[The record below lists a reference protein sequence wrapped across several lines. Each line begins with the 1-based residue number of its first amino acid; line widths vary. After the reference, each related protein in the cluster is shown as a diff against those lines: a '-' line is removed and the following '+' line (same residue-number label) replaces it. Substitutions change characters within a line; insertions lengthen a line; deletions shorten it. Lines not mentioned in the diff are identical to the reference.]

1 MTGNNAENN
10 VVAPLDGVFDS
21 SGERML
27 YQKNWAQAWL
37 GFGLVWFLAAIAL
50 APSNKVYQQG
60 LVLFL
65 WLPTL
70 VMAWSA
76 RHVIAQAWRR
86 QPALWGSVL
95 LLLVW
100 SGLSLVWSAAEN
112 PGREAKR
119 LLYILVF
126 LLAFPLLGQL
136 GQARIRQ
143 LLLAGSALLAVAALI
158 SVIHFYGVLGM
169 PLLARLEGI
178 GEISHPILGAYV
190 IGSAVLFLLYEPPRQ
205 RGLQLLWMV
214 ALVCLGLFAMLS
226 QSRGAI
232 LALVLTVILAPLWF
246 RDRHSRMFAVLA
258 AIATGLAFYLVYD
271 LIAQRGSSYRPE
283 IFHAVVDMIAA
294 HPWTGLGLGAAY
306 DVSAVGKHFD
316 HTHNMFTHIAV
327 ELGLP
332 GMLLWVMVWL
342 YTLGEIVRARGTL
355 FGKILLG
362 FWVYSTLA
370 MQFDAASLTGTP
382 RAEWFISWLPVGLAM
397 LLPWGSAENDA
408 CGKISG
414 ST

>member
-1 MTGNNAENN
+1 
-10 VVAPLDGVFDS
+10 
-21 SGERML
+21 ML

-76 RHVIAQAWRR
+76 RHVIVQAWRR

-205 RGLQLLWMV
+205 RGLQLLWLV

>member
-1 MTGNNAENN
+1 
-10 VVAPLDGVFDS
+10 
-21 SGERML
+21 ML
-27 YQKNWAQAWL
+27 YQKSWAKAWL

-70 VMAWSA
+70 VLAWSA
-76 RHVIAQAWRR
+76 RQVLVQAWKL
-86 QPALWGSVL
+86 QPALWGNVL
-95 LLLVW
+95 LLLAW
-100 SGLSLVWSAAEN
+100 SALSLAWSVGEE

-126 LLAFPLLGQL
+126 LLAFPLLAQL

-143 LLLAGSALLAVAALI
+143 LLLVGSALLAVAALV
-158 SVIHFYGVLGM
+158 SVIRFYGMQGY
-169 PLLARLEGI
+169 PLLARLQGI

-190 IGSAVLFLLYEPPRQ
+190 IGSAVLFLLYQPPQQ
-205 RGLQLLWMV
+205 RGLQLLWLL
-214 ALVCLGLFAMLS
+214 ALACLGFFVMLS
-226 QSRGAI
+226 QSRGAV

-246 RDRHSRMFAVLA
+246 RDRNSRIFSILA
-258 AIATGLAFYLVYD
+258 AIATGLAFYFIYD
-271 LIAQRGSSYRPE
+271 LIAERGSSYRPE
-283 IFHAVVDMIAA
+283 IFHSAIDMIAA

-306 DVSAVGKHFD
+306 EVTAVGKHFD
-316 HTHNMFTHIAV
+316 HTHNMFTHVAV

-355 FGKILLG
+355 FGKVLLG

-382 RAEWFISWLPVGLAM
+382 RAEWFISWLPVGLVM
-397 LLPWGSAENDA
+397 LLPWGRAENDA

>member
-1 MTGNNAENN
+1 
-10 VVAPLDGVFDS
+10 
-21 SGERML
+21 ML
-27 YQKNWAQAWL
+27 YQKNWAKAWL
-37 GFGLVWFLAAIAL
+37 GLGLVWFLAAIAL
-50 APSNKVYQQG
+50 APSNKIYQQG

-70 VMAWSA
+70 VLAWSA
-76 RHVIAQAWRR
+76 RQVLVQAWKH

-95 LLLVW
+95 LLLAW
-100 SGLSLVWSAAEN
+100 SGLSLTWSIAED
-112 PGREAKR
+112 PGREVKR

-126 LLAFPLLGQL
+126 LLAFPLLAQL

-143 LLLAGSALLAVAALI
+143 LLLAGSALLAIAALV
-158 SVIHFYGVLGM
+158 SVIHFYGMQGK
-169 PLLARLEGI
+169 PWLARLQGI

-190 IGSAVLFLLYEPPRQ
+190 IGSAVLFLLYLPPRQ
-205 RGLQLLWMV
+205 RGLQLLWLA
-214 ALVCLGLFAMLS
+214 ALACLGAFAMLS
-226 QSRGAI
+226 QSRGAV
-232 LALVLTVILAPLWF
+232 LSLVLTVILAPLWF
-246 RDRHSRMFAVLA
+246 RDRHSRAFSILA
-258 AIATGLAFYLVYD
+258 ATATGLAFYLVYD

-327 ELGLP
+327 EIGLP
-332 GMLLWVMVWL
+332 GMVLWVLAWL
-342 YTLGEIVRARGTL
+342 YTLGEIVRARDTL

-362 FWVYSTLA
+362 FWIYSTLA

-397 LLPWGSAENDA
+397 LLPWGRAENDA

>member
-1 MTGNNAENN
+1 MG
-10 VVAPLDGVFDS
+10 L
-21 SGERML
+21 
-27 YQKNWAQAWL
+27 
-37 GFGLVWFLAAIAL
+37 GLVWFLAAIAL
-50 APSNKVYQQG
+50 APSNKIYQQG

-70 VMAWSA
+70 ILAWSA
-76 RHVIAQAWRR
+76 RPVLVQAWKR

-95 LLLVW
+95 LLLAW
-100 SGLSLVWSAAEN
+100 SGLSLVWSAAES
-112 PGREAKR
+112 PGREVKR
-119 LLYILVF
+119 LVYILVF
-126 LLAFPLLGQL
+126 LLTFPLLAQL
-136 GQARIRQ
+136 GLARIRQ
-143 LLLAGSALLAVAALI
+143 LLLVGSALLAIAALI
-158 SVIHFYGVLGM
+158 SIIHFYGVMGM
-169 PLLARLEGI
+169 PMLARLEGI
-178 GEISHPILGAYV
+178 GEISHPILGTYV
-190 IGSAVLFLLYEPPRQ
+190 IGSAVLFLLYEPPRE
-205 RGLQLLWMV
+205 RGLQLLWLA
-214 ALVCLGLFAMLS
+214 ALACMGAFAVLS

-232 LALVLTVILAPLWF
+232 LALAITVVIAPLWF
-246 RDRHSRMFAVLA
+246 RDRHSLLFSILAVV
-258 AIATGLAFYLVYD
+258 ATGLAFYCVYD

-306 DVSAVGKHFD
+306 DVTAAGMRFD
-316 HTHNMFTHIAV
+316 HSHNMFTHVAV
-327 ELGLP
+327 EMGLP
-332 GMLLWVMVWL
+332 GMLLWILVWL

-397 LLPWGSAENDA
+397 LLPWGRAENDA

>member
-1 MTGNNAENN
+1 
-10 VVAPLDGVFDS
+10 
-21 SGERML
+21 ML
-27 YQKNWAQAWL
+27 YQKNWARAWL
-37 GFGLVWFLAAIAL
+37 GVGLVWFLAAIAL

-70 VMAWSA
+70 ILAWSA
-76 RHVIAQAWRR
+76 RGVLVQACRR

-95 LLLVW
+95 LLLAW
-100 SGLSLVWSAAEN
+100 SGVSLFWSAAEDT
-112 PGREAKR
+112 GREIKR

-126 LLAFPLLGQL
+126 LLAFPLLAQL

-143 LLLAGSALLAVAALI
+143 LLLVGSGLLAIAALVSI
-158 SVIHFYGVLGM
+158 IHFYGVRHM
-169 PLLARLEGI
+169 PVLARLQGI

-190 IGSAVLFLLYEPPRQ
+190 IGSAVLLLLYQPPRQ
-205 RGLQLLWMV
+205 RGLQLLWLG
-214 ALVCLGLFAMLS
+214 ALACLGAFAMLS

-232 LALVLTVILAPLWF
+232 LALVITVIMAPLWF
-246 RDRHSRMFAVLA
+246 RDRHSRLFSILAVV
-258 AIATGLAFYLVYD
+258 ATGLALYFVYD
-271 LIAQRGSSYRPE
+271 VIAMRGSSYRPE
-283 IFHAVVDMIAA
+283 IFHAVVEMIAT
-294 HPWTGLGLGAAY
+294 HPWTGLGLGSAY

-327 ELGLP
+327 EMGLP

-342 YTLGEIVRARGTL
+342 YTLAEIIRARGTL
-355 FGKILLG
+355 FGKVLLG

-397 LLPWGSAENDA
+397 MLPWGRAENDA

>member
-1 MTGNNAENN
+1 
-10 VVAPLDGVFDS
+10 
-21 SGERML
+21 ML
-27 YQKNWAQAWL
+27 YQKNWAKVWL
-37 GFGLVWFLAAIAL
+37 GLGLVWFLAAIAL
-50 APSNKVYQQG
+50 APSNKIYQQG

-70 VMAWSA
+70 VLAWPA
-76 RHVIAQAWRR
+76 RRVLVQAWQR
-86 QPALWGSVL
+86 QPALWVSL
-95 LLLVW
+95 LLLLAW
-100 SGLSLVWSAAEN
+100 SALSLVWSVAEE

-126 LLAFPLLGQL
+126 LLAFPLLAQL

-143 LLLAGSALLAVAALI
+143 LLLVGCVLLAIAALV
-158 SVIHFYGVLGM
+158 SVIHFYGMQGY
-169 PLLARLEGI
+169 PLLARLQGI

-190 IGSAVLFLLYEPPRQ
+190 IGSAVLFLLYQPPQQ
-205 RGLQLLWMV
+205 RGLQLLWLL
-214 ALVCLGLFAMLS
+214 ALACLGAFVMLS
-226 QSRGAI
+226 QSRGAV

-246 RDRHSRMFAVLA
+246 RDRHSRVFSILA
-258 AIATGLAFYLVYD
+258 AVATGLAFYFVYD
-271 LIAQRGSSYRPE
+271 LIAKRGSSYRPE

-316 HTHNMFTHIAV
+316 HTHNMFTHVAV

-332 GMLLWVMVWL
+332 GMLLWIMVWL
-342 YTLGEIVRARGTL
+342 YTLGEIVRARGSL

-382 RAEWFISWLPVGLAM
+382 RAEWFISWLPVGLVM
-397 LLPWGSAENDA
+397 SLPWGRAENDA

>member
-1 MTGNNAENN
+1 
-10 VVAPLDGVFDS
+10 
-21 SGERML
+21 ML
-27 YQKNWAQAWL
+27 YQKSWARAWL
-37 GFGLVWFLAAIAL
+37 GFGLLWFLAAIAL

-76 RHVIAQAWRR
+76 RHVIMQAWRR

-136 GQARIRQ
+136 GQARVRQ
-143 LLLAGSALLAVAALI
+143 LLQAGSALLAVAALI

-205 RGLQLLWMV
+205 RGLQLLWLV
-214 ALVCLGLFAMLS
+214 ALVCLGLFVMLS
-226 QSRGAI
+226 QSRGAV

-246 RDRHSRMFAVLA
+246 RDRHSRVFAVLA

-283 IFHAVVDMIAA
+283 IFHAVADMIAA

-306 DVSAVGKHFD
+306 DVNAVGMHFD
-316 HTHNMFTHIAV
+316 HTHNMFTHVAV
-327 ELGLP
+327 EMGLP

-342 YTLGEIVRARGTL
+342 YTWAKSSAHVAHCSARSCSVSGCTPP
-355 FGKILLG
+355 
-362 FWVYSTLA
+362 WPCSS
-370 MQFDAASLTGTP
+370 MPPASLVHHVPNGSSAGCP
-382 RAEWFISWLPVGLAM
+382 WAWPCCCHGGVPKMMPVVKFPVQPEQRA
-397 LLPWGSAENDA
+397 
-408 CGKISG
+408 
-414 ST
+414 

>member
-1 MTGNNAENN
+1 
-10 VVAPLDGVFDS
+10 
-21 SGERML
+21 ML
-27 YQKNWAQAWL
+27 YQKNWAKAWL
-37 GFGLVWFLAAIAL
+37 GLGLVWFLAAIAL
-50 APSNKVYQQG
+50 APSNKIYQQG

-70 VMAWSA
+70 VLAWSA
-76 RHVIAQAWRR
+76 RQVLVQAWKH

-95 LLLVW
+95 LLLAW
-100 SGLSLVWSAAEN
+100 SGLSLTWSIAED
-112 PGREAKR
+112 PGREVKR

-126 LLAFPLLGQL
+126 LLAFPLLAQL

-143 LLLAGSALLAVAALI
+143 LLLAGSALLAIAALV
-158 SVIHFYGVLGM
+158 SVIHFYGMQGK
-169 PLLARLEGI
+169 PWLARLQGI

-190 IGSAVLFLLYEPPRQ
+190 IGSAVLFLLYLPPRQ
-205 RGLQLLWMV
+205 RGLQLLWLA
-214 ALVCLGLFAMLS
+214 ALACLGAFAMLS
-226 QSRGAI
+226 QSRGAV

-246 RDRHSRMFAVLA
+246 RDRHSRAFSILA
-258 AIATGLAFYLVYD
+258 ATATGLAFYLVYD

-327 ELGLP
+327 EIGLP
-332 GMLLWVMVWL
+332 GMVLWVLAWL
-342 YTLGEIVRARGTL
+342 YTLGEIVRARDTL

-397 LLPWGSAENDA
+397 LLPWGRAENDA

>member
-1 MTGNNAENN
+1 
-10 VVAPLDGVFDS
+10 
-21 SGERML
+21 ML
-27 YQKNWAQAWL
+27 YQKTWARAWL
-37 GFGLVWFLAAIAL
+37 GLGLVWFLAAIAL
-50 APSNKVYQQG
+50 APSNKIYQQG

-70 VMAWSA
+70 VLAWSA
-76 RHVIAQAWRR
+76 REVLVQAWRC
-86 QPALWGSVL
+86 QPALWISL
-95 LLLVW
+95 LLLLAW
-100 SGLSLVWSAAEN
+100 SGLSLAWSPAEDS
-112 PGREAKR
+112 GREIKR

-126 LLAFPLLGQL
+126 LLAFPLLAQL
-136 GQARIRQ
+136 GLARIRQ
-143 LLLAGSALLAVAALI
+143 LLMLGSGLLAIAALVSI
-158 SVIHFYGVLGM
+158 VNFYGLQGES
-169 PLLARLEGI
+169 LLARLAGI

-190 IGSAVLFLLYEPPRQ
+190 VGSAVFFLLYEPPRQ
-205 RGLQLLWMV
+205 RGLQLLWLL
-214 ALVCLGLFAMLS
+214 ALACLGAFAMLS
-226 QSRGAI
+226 QSRGAL
-232 LALVLTVILAPLWF
+232 LALVLTVIMAPLWF
-246 RDRHSRMFAVLA
+246 RDRHSRVFSMLAVV
-258 AIATGLAFYLVYD
+258 ATGLALYAVYD

-306 DVSAVGKHFD
+306 DVSAAGMHFD
-316 HTHNMFTHIAV
+316 HTHNMFTHVAV
-327 ELGLP
+327 EMGLP
-332 GMLLWVMVWL
+332 GMLLWAMVWL
-342 YTLGEIVRARGTL
+342 LTLGEIIRARGTL

-397 LLPWGSAENDA
+397 MLPWGRAENDA

>member
-1 MTGNNAENN
+1 
-10 VVAPLDGVFDS
+10 
-21 SGERML
+21 ML
-27 YQKNWAQAWL
+27 YQKNWARAWL
-37 GFGLVWFLAAIAL
+37 GLGLVWFLAAIAL
-50 APSNKVYQQG
+50 APSNKIYQQG

-70 VMAWSA
+70 VLAWSA
-76 RHVIAQAWRR
+76 RQVLVQAWKH

-95 LLLVW
+95 LLLAW
-100 SGLSLVWSAAEN
+100 SGLSLAWSIAED
-112 PGREAKR
+112 PGREIKR

-126 LLAFPLLGQL
+126 LLAFPLLAQL

-143 LLLAGSALLAVAALI
+143 LLLAGSALLAVAALV
-158 SVIHFYGVLGM
+158 SVIHFYGM
-169 PLLARLEGI
+169 QAQPLLARLQGI

-190 IGSAVLFLLYEPPRQ
+190 IGSAVLFLLYLPPRQ
-205 RGLQLLWMV
+205 RGLQLLWLA
-214 ALVCLGLFAMLS
+214 ALACLGAFAMLS
-226 QSRGAI
+226 QSRGAV

-246 RDRHSRMFAVLA
+246 RDRHSRVFSILA
-258 AIATGLAFYLVYD
+258 ATATGLAFYLAYD

-327 ELGLP
+327 EIGLP
-332 GMLLWVMVWL
+332 GMLLWVLVWL
-342 YTLGEIVRARGTL
+342 YTLGEIVRARDTL

-397 LLPWGSAENDA
+397 LLPWGRAENDA

>member
-1 MTGNNAENN
+1 
-10 VVAPLDGVFDS
+10 
-21 SGERML
+21 ML
-27 YQKNWAQAWL
+27 YQKNWARAWL
-37 GFGLVWFLAAIAL
+37 GLGLVWFLAAIAL

-70 VMAWSA
+70 VLAWSA
-76 RHVIAQAWRR
+76 REVLVQAWRR
-86 QPALWGSVL
+86 QPALWVSVL
-95 LLLVW
+95 LLLAW
-100 SGLSLVWSAAEN
+100 CGLSLAWSPAED
-112 PGREAKR
+112 PGREIKR
-119 LLYILVF
+119 LVYILVF
-126 LLAFPLLGQL
+126 LLAFPLLAQQGR
-136 GQARIRQ
+136 ARIRQ
-143 LLLAGSALLAVAALI
+143 LLLLGSGLLALAALVSI
-158 SVIHFYGVLGM
+158 INFYGLQGKS
-169 PLLARLEGI
+169 LLARLAGI

-205 RGLQLLWMV
+205 RGMQLLWLA
-214 ALVCLGLFAMLS
+214 ALVCLGAFAMLS
-226 QSRGAI
+226 QSRGAV
-232 LALVLTVILAPLWF
+232 LALVITVVIAPLWF
-246 RDRHSRMFAVLA
+246 RDRHSQVFSILA
-258 AIATGLAFYLVYD
+258 LVATGLAFFVVYD
-271 LIAQRGSSYRPE
+271 LIAKRRSSYRPE
-283 IFHAVVDMIAA
+283 IFNAVIDMIAA

-316 HTHNMFTHIAV
+316 HTHNMFTHVAV
-327 ELGLP
+327 EMGIP
-332 GMLLWVMVWL
+332 GMLLWVIVWL
-342 YTLGEIVRARGTL
+342 FTLGEIIRARGTL

-397 LLPWGSAENDA
+397 MLPWGRAENGA

>member
-1 MTGNNAENN
+1 
-10 VVAPLDGVFDS
+10 
-21 SGERML
+21 ML
-27 YQKNWAQAWL
+27 YQKSWAQAWL

-70 VMAWSA
+70 VLAWSA
-76 RHVIAQAWRR
+76 RGVLVQAGRR

-100 SGLSLVWSAAEN
+100 SGLSLAWSPAEE
-112 PGREAKR
+112 PGRELKR

-126 LLAFPLLGQL
+126 LLAFPLLAQL

-143 LLLAGSALLAVAALI
+143 LLLLGSALLALAALLSI
-158 SVIHFYGVLGM
+158 INFYGLQRT
-169 PLLARLEGI
+169 PLLVRLAGI

-190 IGSAVLFLLYEPPRQ
+190 IGAAVLLMLYEPPRQ
-205 RGLQLLWMV
+205 RGLQLLWLA
-214 ALVCLGLFAMLS
+214 ALACLGAFAMLS

-232 LALVLTVILAPLWF
+232 LALVITVVMAPLWF
-246 RDRHSRMFAVLA
+246 RDRHSRVFSVLA
-258 AIATGLAFYLVYD
+258 LLATGLAFLAVYD

-283 IFHAVVDMIAA
+283 IFHAVVEMIAA
-294 HPWTGLGLGAAY
+294 HPWTGLGLGADY
-306 DVSAVGKHFD
+306 KVSAVGMHFD
-316 HTHNMFTHIAV
+316 HTHNMFTHVAV
-327 ELGLP
+327 EMGVP

-342 YTLGEIVRARGTL
+342 FTLGEIVRARSTL
-355 FGKILLG
+355 LGKVLLG

-397 LLPWGSAENDA
+397 LLPWGRAENDA
-408 CGKISG
+408 CGKIAG

>member
-1 MTGNNAENN
+1 M
-10 VVAPLDGVFDS
+10 DGVFDS

-27 YQKNWAQAWL
+27 YQKNWARAWL
-37 GFGLVWFLAAIAL
+37 GLGLVWFLAAIAL

-70 VMAWSA
+70 VLAWSA
-76 RHVIAQAWRR
+76 RGVLVQAWGR

-95 LLLVW
+95 LLLAW
-100 SGLSLVWSAAEN
+100 SGLSLAWSPAEE
-112 PGREAKR
+112 PGRELKR

-126 LLAFPLLGQL
+126 LLAFPLLAQL

-143 LLLAGSALLAVAALI
+143 LLLLGSALLALAALVSI
-158 SVIHFYGVLGM
+158 LKFYGVQHK
-169 PLLARLEGI
+169 PLLVRLAGI

-190 IGSAVLFLLYEPPRQ
+190 IGSALLLMLYEPPRHC
-205 RGLQLLWMV
+205 GLQLLWLA
-214 ALVCLGLFAMLS
+214 ALACLGAFAIFS

-232 LALVLTVILAPLWF
+232 LALVITVVMAPLWF
-246 RDRHSRMFAVLA
+246 RDRHSRVFSVLA
-258 AIATGLAFYLVYD
+258 LLATGLAFLAVYD
-271 LIAQRGSSYRPE
+271 LIARRGSSYRPE
-283 IFHAVVDMIAA
+283 IFHAVVEMIAA
-294 HPWTGLGLGAAY
+294 HPWTGLGLGAHY
-306 DVSAVGKHFD
+306 EVSAVGRHFD
-316 HTHNMFTHIAV
+316 HSHNMFTHVAV
-327 ELGLP
+327 EMGLP

-342 YTLGEIVRARGTL
+342 LTLGEIVRARGTL
-355 FGKILLG
+355 FGKVLLG

-397 LLPWGSAENDA
+397 LLPWGRAENDA
-408 CGKISG
+408 CGKIAG

>member
-1 MTGNNAENN
+1 
-10 VVAPLDGVFDS
+10 
-21 SGERML
+21 ML
-27 YQKNWAQAWL
+27 YEKNWARAWL

-50 APSNKVYQQG
+50 APSNKIYQQG

-70 VMAWSA
+70 ILAWSA
-76 RHVIAQAWRR
+76 RHALVQTWRR

-95 LLLVW
+95 LLLAW
-100 SGLSLVWSAAEN
+100 SGLSLVWSVAEE
-112 PGREAKR
+112 PGRELKR
-119 LLYILVF
+119 LVYILVF
-126 LLAFPLLGQL
+126 LLAFPLLAQL
-136 GQARIRQ
+136 GLARIRQ
-143 LLLAGSALLAVAALI
+143 LLAVGSALLAIAALVSI
-158 SVIHFYGVLGM
+158 IHFYGVLGM

-190 IGSAVLFLLYEPPRQ
+190 IGSAVLFLLYQPPRQ
-205 RGLQLLWMV
+205 RGLQLLWLA
-214 ALVCLGLFAMLS
+214 ALACLGAFVMFS
-226 QSRGAI
+226 QSRGAA
-232 LALVLTVILAPLWF
+232 LALVITVVMAPLWF
-246 RDRHSRMFAVLA
+246 RDRHSRVFSMLAV
-258 AIATGLAFYLVYD
+258 IATGLAFYAVYD

-283 IFHAVVDMIAA
+283 IFRAVIEMIAV

-316 HTHNMFTHIAV
+316 HTHNMFTHVAI

-342 YTLGEIVRARGTL
+342 FTLGEIVRARGTL
-355 FGKILLG
+355 FGRILLG

-397 LLPWGSAENDA
+397 MLPWGRAENDA

>member
-1 MTGNNAENN
+1 M
-10 VVAPLDGVFDS
+10 
-21 SGERML
+21 
-27 YQKNWAQAWL
+27 

-76 RHVIAQAWRR
+76 RHVIVQAWRR

>member
-1 MTGNNAENN
+1 M
-10 VVAPLDGVFDS
+10 DGVFDS

-27 YQKNWAQAWL
+27 YQKSWAQAWL

-70 VMAWSA
+70 VLAWSA
-76 RHVIAQAWRR
+76 RGVLVQAWRR

-100 SGLSLVWSAAEN
+100 SGLSLAWSPAEE
-112 PGREAKR
+112 PGRELKR

-126 LLAFPLLGQL
+126 LLAFPLLAQL

-143 LLLAGSALLAVAALI
+143 LLLLGSALLALAALLSI
-158 SVIHFYGVLGM
+158 INFYGLQRT
-169 PLLARLEGI
+169 PLLVRLAGI

-190 IGSAVLFLLYEPPRQ
+190 IGAAVLLMLYEPPRQ
-205 RGLQLLWMV
+205 RGLQLLWLA
-214 ALVCLGLFAMLS
+214 ALACLGAFAMLS

-232 LALVLTVILAPLWF
+232 LALVITVVMAPLWF
-246 RDRHSRMFAVLA
+246 RDRYSRVFSVLA
-258 AIATGLAFYLVYD
+258 LLATGLAFLAVYD

-283 IFHAVVDMIAA
+283 IFHAVVEMIAA
-294 HPWTGLGLGAAY
+294 HPWTGLGLGADY
-306 DVSAVGKHFD
+306 KVSAVGMHFD
-316 HTHNMFTHIAV
+316 HTHNMFTHVAV
-327 ELGLP
+327 EMGVP

-342 YTLGEIVRARGTL
+342 FTLGEIVRARSTL
-355 FGKILLG
+355 LGKVLLG

-397 LLPWGSAENDA
+397 LLPWGRAENDA
-408 CGKISG
+408 CGKIAG

>member
-1 MTGNNAENN
+1 M
-10 VVAPLDGVFDS
+10 DGVFDS

-27 YQKNWAQAWL
+27 YQKSWAQAWL

-70 VMAWSA
+70 VLAWSA
-76 RHVIAQAWRR
+76 RGVLVQAWRR

-100 SGLSLVWSAAEN
+100 SGLSLAWSPAEE
-112 PGREAKR
+112 PGRELKR

-126 LLAFPLLGQL
+126 LLAFPLLAQF

-143 LLLAGSALLAVAALI
+143 LLQLGSVLLAIAALLSI
-158 SVIHFYGVLGM
+158 INFYGLQRT
-169 PLLARLEGI
+169 PLLVRLAGI

-190 IGSAVLFLLYEPPRQ
+190 IGSAVLLMLYEPPRQ
-205 RGLQLLWMV
+205 RGLQLLWLA
-214 ALVCLGLFAMLS
+214 ALACLGAFAILS

-232 LALVLTVILAPLWF
+232 LALVITVVMAPLWF
-246 RDRHSRMFAVLA
+246 RDRHSRVFSVLA
-258 AIATGLAFYLVYD
+258 LLATGLAFLAVYD
-271 LIAQRGSSYRPE
+271 LIAQRGSSFRPE
-283 IFHAVVDMIAA
+283 IFHAVVEMIAA
-294 HPWTGLGLGAAY
+294 HPWAGLGLGADY
-306 DVSAVGKHFD
+306 KVSAVGMHFD
-316 HTHNMFTHIAV
+316 HTHNMFTHVAV
-327 ELGLP
+327 EVGLP

-342 YTLGEIVRARGTL
+342 FTLGEIVRARGTL
-355 FGKILLG
+355 LGKVLLG

-397 LLPWGSAENDA
+397 LLPWGRAENDA
-408 CGKISG
+408 CGKIAG

>member
-1 MTGNNAENN
+1 
-10 VVAPLDGVFDS
+10 
-21 SGERML
+21 ML

-76 RHVIAQAWRR
+76 RHVIVQAWRR

-190 IGSAVLFLLYEPPRQ
+190 IGSAVLFLLYEPQRQ
-205 RGLQLLWMV
+205 RGLQLLWLV

-397 LLPWGSAENDA
+397 LLPWGRAENDA

>member
-1 MTGNNAENN
+1 M
-10 VVAPLDGVFDS
+10 DGVSDS

-37 GFGLVWFLAAIAL
+37 GLGLVWFLAAIAL

-70 VMAWSA
+70 VLAWSA
-76 RHVIAQAWRR
+76 RGVLVQAWRR

-95 LLLVW
+95 LLLAW
-100 SGLSLVWSAAEN
+100 SGLSLAWSPAEE
-112 PGREAKR
+112 PMRELKR

-126 LLAFPLLGQL
+126 LLAFPLLAQL

-143 LLLAGSALLAVAALI
+143 LLLLGSALLAIAALVSI
-158 SVIHFYGVLGM
+158 IKFYGVQRA
-169 PLLARLEGI
+169 PLLFRLAGI

-190 IGSAVLFLLYEPPRQ
+190 IGSAVLLMLYEPPRR
-205 RGLQLLWMV
+205 RGLQVLWLA
-214 ALVCLGLFAMLS
+214 ALACLGAFAMLS
-226 QSRGAI
+226 QSRGAV
-232 LALVLTVILAPLWF
+232 LALL
-246 RDRHSRMFAVLA
+246 
-258 AIATGLAFYLVYD
+258 ATGLAFLAVYD
-271 LIAQRGSSYRPE
+271 VIAQRGSSYRPE
-283 IFHAVVDMIAA
+283 IFHAVVQMIAA

-306 DVSAVGKHFD
+306 EVSAVGMHFD
-316 HTHNMFTHIAV
+316 HTHNMFTHVAV
-327 ELGLP
+327 EMGLP

-342 YTLGEIVRARGTL
+342 FTLGEIVRARGTL
-355 FGKILLG
+355 LGKVLLG

-397 LLPWGSAENDA
+397 MLPWGRAENGA

>member
-1 MTGNNAENN
+1 
-10 VVAPLDGVFDS
+10 
-21 SGERML
+21 ML

-246 RDRHSRMFAVLA
+246 RDRHSRVFAVLA

-397 LLPWGSAENDA
+397 LLPWGRAENDA